1 MIRSFSNYAFDAE
14 VADLMGRAFDAAWDR
29 LIGSESAYAD
39 GPKAEAARE
48 ALALKIIELGDRGER
63 DLQRMAERALRELG
77 MSPSAALIRNPP
89 EPRCGDSHPL
99 TTA

>member
-1 MIRSFSNYAFDAE
+1 MVRSFSNYAFDPE

-77 MSPSAALIRNPP
+77 MSALS
-89 EPRCGDSHPL
+89 GTH
-99 TTA
+99 